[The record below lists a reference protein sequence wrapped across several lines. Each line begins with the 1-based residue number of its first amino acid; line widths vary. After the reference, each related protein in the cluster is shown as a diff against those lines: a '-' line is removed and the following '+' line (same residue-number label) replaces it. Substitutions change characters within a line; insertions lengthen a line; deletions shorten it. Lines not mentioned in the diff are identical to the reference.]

1 MNTGILLE
9 RIDYFCSQKGISKTK
24 AFIDSGVG
32 KDFAYNLKR
41 SAPSAEKI
49 AALAAYF
56 GTSTDYL
63 LGTEPPL
70 ESNVDGM
77 TSKNIFRVPLYESV
91 SAGFGAYADSQIR
104 EYYEVY
110 VESHFVAKNTI
121 AIRVKGD
128 SMYPKI
134 EDGDVILVQREGEV
148 KSGDIGVAMI
158 GEEAFV
164 KKIEFDKKGLRLIS
178 INPEY
183 PPKIFEGKDAE
194 QVKIVGR
201 VYRIIKEC

>member
-1 MNTGILLE
+1 MTKIPKLFELM
-9 RIDYFCSQKGISKTK
+9 KVSKTTAK
-24 AFIDSGVG
+24 ELSTAVGVSQGNISDWKSG
-32 KDFAYNLKR
+32 R
-41 SAPSAEKI
+41 STPSALVLSK
-49 AALAAYF
+49 LAEYF
-56 GTSTDYL
+56 GVSTDYL
-63 LGTEPPL
+63 LGAEKPL
-70 ESNVDGM
+70 ESNVDGI
-77 TSKNIFRVPLYESV
+77 TSKNIYRVPLYESV

-148 KSGDIGVAMI
+148 KSGDIGVALI
-158 GEEAFV
+158 GDEAFV
-164 KKIEFDKKGLRLIS
+164 KKIEYDKKGLRLIS

-183 PPKIFEGKDAE
+183 PPKIFDGKDAE